1 MAREAVG
8 AMSRSCCT
16 TATPDKSESIPAA
29 QGHKT
34 PGTAPSKCRFRFQT
48 IKGAAMHSL
57 DEMLR
62 YQAMRDGRAEVYRRR
77 AMELVNLIAEA
88 KGDER
93 LCRRLIDL
101 TKQYLGMADGL
112 DGASRGASNSNGHDG
127 ARAG

>member
-1 MAREAVG
+1 
-8 AMSRSCCT
+8 
-16 TATPDKSESIPAA
+16 
-29 QGHKT
+29 
-34 PGTAPSKCRFRFQT
+34 
-48 IKGAAMHSL
+48 MHSL

-101 TKQYLGMADGL
+101 TKQYLGMADNL
-112 DGASRGASNSNGHDG
+112 DGARRGASNSNGHDG